1 MFSVFDVPVDKDKSY
16 VFEVAV
22 NVYIPVYIVTV
33 FVVAVDAN
41 LLLWMS
47 TFSDPQFLFSCVCVC
62 VCLFVC
68 GIK

>member
-1 MFSVFDVPVDKDKSY
+1 MFSVFDVPVDKEKSY

-47 TFSDPQFLFSCVCVC
+47 TFSDS
-62 VCLFVC
+62 
-68 GIK
+68 